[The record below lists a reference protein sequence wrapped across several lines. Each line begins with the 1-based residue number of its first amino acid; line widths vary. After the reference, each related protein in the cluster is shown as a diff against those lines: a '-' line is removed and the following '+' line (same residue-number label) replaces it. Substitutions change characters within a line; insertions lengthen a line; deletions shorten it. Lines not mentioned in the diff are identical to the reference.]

1 MQENQDRK
9 TAELKKEHKKEN
21 KMGTMPVN
29 RLLVSMALPMM
40 LSMLVQA
47 CYNIVDSWFLAK
59 VSEDCLTAVSLAF
72 AVQMLTV
79 SFTGGLG
86 VGVNALLSKSL
97 GEKNF
102 KEANRAAM
110 NGLFIAICGAVVFL
124 IFGAF
129 FCEAYF
135 RAQTDV
141 ESIVNEGSSY
151 LSICMMFSFAMIA
164 QMILERL
171 LQSTGKTVYSMITQM
186 VGAITNIILDP
197 IFIFGYL
204 GLPAMG
210 TAGAAVATVCGQTI
224 AALLALIFNLK
235 FNKEI
240 QFSFAGLRPR
250 MNTIKKIM
258 TVGVPAM
265 VMQSVGSVMN
275 FGMNQILLTFSET
288 AAAVFGVYFKLN
300 SFIFM
305 PVFGMNNA
313 VVPILA
319 YNYGARNK
327 KRMTKTMKLS
337 LMYAF
342 IIMTLGML
350 IFQMVPDKLLGIFE
364 ASEHMLAIGVPAL
377 RTISLSFVLASICII
392 LISSFQA
399 LGNGHYSLIISVI
412 RQLLVLLPVAYGFS
426 LTGNINMVWWA
437 FPIAELVALGLSA
450 VYFARLYRKKI
461 KPLELMG
468 QE

>member
-1 MQENQDRK
+1 MQDNSNSENKR
-9 TAELKKEHKKEN
+9 KEN

-29 RLLVSMALPMM
+29 KLLITMALPMM

-47 CYNIVDSWFLAK
+47 CYNIVDSWYLSQ

-79 SFTGGLG
+79 SFAGGLG
-86 VGVNALLSKSL
+86 VGINALLSKSL

-102 KEANRAAM
+102 KSANRAAM
-110 NGLFIAICGAVVFL
+110 NGLLIAMCGAIIFL
-124 IFGAF
+124 IFGLF

-141 ESIVNEGSSY
+141 ENIVSEGTSY
-151 LSICMMFSFAMIA
+151 LSICMIFSFCMIA

-171 LQSTGKTVYSMITQM
+171 LQSTGKTFYSMITQM

-197 IFIFGYL
+197 IFIFGYF

-210 TAGAAVATVCGQTI
+210 TAGAAIATVAGQFL
-224 AALLALIFNLK
+224 AACLALFFNLK
-235 FNKEI
+235 YNKEI
-240 QFSFAGLRPR
+240 QLHLSGMRLHFD
-250 MNTIKKIM
+250 TIKNILG
-258 TVGVPAM
+258 VGVPAM
-265 VMQSVGSVMN
+265 IMQSVGSVMN

-288 AAAVFGVYFKLN
+288 ATAVFGVYFKLN

-313 VVPILA
+313 IVPILA
-319 YNYGARNK
+319 YNFGARNK
-327 KRMTKTMKLS
+327 KRMTKTMKLG
-337 LMYAF
+337 LLYAF
-342 IIMTLGML
+342 SIMTAGML
-350 IFQMVPDKLLGIFE
+350 IFQFVPHKLLGIFN
-364 ASEHMLAIGVPAL
+364 ASENMLAIGVPAL
-377 RTISLSFVLASICII
+377 RTISLSFVLASVCII

-399 LGNGHYSLIISVI
+399 LGNGHYSLVISVI
-412 RQLLVLLPVAYGFS
+412 RQLLVLLPVAYFFS
-426 LTGNINMVWWA
+426 RTGNINLVWWA
-437 FPIAELVALGLSA
+437 FPIAEVVALLLSF
-450 VYFARLYRKKI
+450 VYFMRLYRKKI
-461 KPLELMG
+461 KPLELPL

>member
-1 MQENQDRK
+1 MQNNANNKSEK
-9 TAELKKEHKKEN
+9 VEN

-29 RLLVSMALPMM
+29 KLLITMALPMM

-47 CYNIVDSWFLAK
+47 CYNIVDSWYLSQ

-79 SFTGGLG
+79 SFAGGLG
-86 VGVNALLSKSL
+86 VGINALLSKSL

-102 KEANRAAM
+102 KSANRAAM
-110 NGLFIAICGAVVFL
+110 NGLLIAVGGAIVFL
-124 IFGAF
+124 IFGLF

-135 RAQTDV
+135 RAQTGV
-141 ESIVNEGSSY
+141 ESIVNEGTSY
-151 LSICMMFSFAMIA
+151 LSICMTFSFCMIA

-171 LQSTGKTVYSMITQM
+171 LQSTGKTFYSMVTQM

-197 IFIFGYL
+197 IFIFGYF

-210 TAGAAVATVCGQTI
+210 TAGAAIATVAGQAL
-224 AALLALIFNLK
+224 AASLALFFNLK

-240 QFSFAGLRPR
+240 QLHLSGLRPHFD
-250 MNTIKKIM
+250 TIKKILS
-258 TVGVPAM
+258 VGVPAM
-265 VMQSVGSVMN
+265 IMQSVGSVMN

-337 LMYAF
+337 LLYAF
-342 IIMTLGML
+342 SIMTGGML
-350 IFQMVPDKLLGIFE
+350 IFQILPHKLLGIFN
-364 ASEHMLAIGVPAL
+364 ASENMLSIGIPAL
-377 RTISLSFVLASICII
+377 RTISLSFVLASVCII

-399 LGNGHYSLIISVI
+399 LGNGHYSLVISVI
-412 RQLLVLLPVAYGFS
+412 RQLVVLLPVAYFFS
-426 LTGNINMVWWA
+426 RTGNINLVWWA
-437 FPIAELVALGLSA
+437 FPIAEIVALLLSV
-450 VYFARLYRKKI
+450 VYFMRLYRKKI
-461 KPLELMG
+461 KPLELPL

>member
-1 MQENQDRK
+1 MQDNSNSENKR
-9 TAELKKEHKKEN
+9 KEN

-29 RLLVSMALPMM
+29 KLLITMALPMM

-47 CYNIVDSWFLAK
+47 CYNIVDSWYLSQ

-79 SFTGGLG
+79 SFAGGLG
-86 VGVNALLSKSL
+86 VGINALLSKSL

-102 KEANRAAM
+102 KSANRAAM
-110 NGLFIAICGAVVFL
+110 NGLLIAMCGAIIFL
-124 IFGAF
+124 IFGLF

-141 ESIVNEGSSY
+141 ENIVSEGTSY
-151 LSICMMFSFAMIA
+151 LSICMIFSFCMIA

-171 LQSTGKTVYSMITQM
+171 LQSTGKTFYSMITQM

-197 IFIFGYL
+197 IFIFGYF

-210 TAGAAVATVCGQTI
+210 TAGAAIATVAGQFL
-224 AALLALIFNLK
+224 AACLALFFNLK
-235 FNKEI
+235 YNKEI
-240 QFSFAGLRPR
+240 QLHLSGMRLHFD
-250 MNTIKKIM
+250 TIKKILG
-258 TVGVPAM
+258 VGVPAM
-265 VMQSVGSVMN
+265 IMQSVGSVMN

-288 AAAVFGVYFKLN
+288 ATAVFGVYFKLN

-313 VVPILA
+313 IVPILA
-319 YNYGARNK
+319 YNFGARNK
-327 KRMTKTMKLS
+327 KRMTKTMKLG
-337 LMYAF
+337 LLYAF
-342 IIMTLGML
+342 SIMTAGML
-350 IFQMVPDKLLGIFE
+350 IFQFVPHKLLGIFN
-364 ASEHMLAIGVPAL
+364 ASENMLAIGVPAL
-377 RTISLSFVLASICII
+377 RTISLSFVLASVCII

-399 LGNGHYSLIISVI
+399 LGNGHYSLVISVI
-412 RQLLVLLPVAYGFS
+412 RQLLVLLPVAYFFS
-426 LTGNINMVWWA
+426 RTGNINLVWWA
-437 FPIAELVALGLSA
+437 FPIAEVVALLLSI
-450 VYFARLYRKKI
+450 VYFMRLYRKKI
-461 KPLELMG
+461 KPLELPL

>member
-1 MQENQDRK
+1 MQES
-9 TAELKKEHKKEN
+9 KKGKMEEKKEN
-21 KMGTMPVN
+21 KMGTMPIN
-29 RLLVSMALPMM
+29 RLLISMALPMM

-47 CYNIVDSWFLAK
+47 CYNIVDSWYLSQ
-59 VSEDCLTAVSLAF
+59 VSEECLTAVSLAF

-79 SFTGGLG
+79 SFAGGLG

-110 NGLFIAICGAVVFL
+110 NGLLVAMFGAVAFL
-124 IFGAF
+124 IFGVF

-135 RAQTDV
+135 CAQTDV
-141 ESIVNEGSSY
+141 ESIINEGTSY
-151 LSICMMFSFAMIA
+151 LSICMTFSFAMIA

-171 LQSTGKTVYSMITQM
+171 LQSTGKTVFSMITQM

-197 IFIFGYL
+197 IFIFGHF

-210 TAGAAVATVCGQTI
+210 TAGAAIATVCGQVI
-224 AALLALIFNLK
+224 AAILAFIFNLM

-240 QFSFAGLRPR
+240 QFSLAGLRPR
-250 MNTIKKIM
+250 MKTIRRIL

-288 AAAVFGVYFKLN
+288 ATAVFGVYFKLN

-319 YNYGARNK
+319 YNYGAKNK

-337 LMYAF
+337 LLYAF
-342 IIMTLGML
+342 SIMTLGMI
-350 IFQMVPDKLLGIFE
+350 IFQTIPHKLLGIFN
-364 ASEHMLAIGVPAL
+364 ASENMLAIGIPAL
-377 RTISLSFVLASICII
+377 RTISLSFVIASICII

-412 RQLLVLLPVAYGFS
+412 RQLLVLLPVAYAFS

-437 FPIAELVALGLSA
+437 FPIAEIVALCLSG
-450 VYFARLYRKKI
+450 VYFTRLYRKKI
-461 KPLELMG
+461 KPLELAE

>member
-1 MQENQDRK
+1 MSQ
-9 TAELKKEHKKEN
+9 EHKEENVKEN

-29 RLLVSMALPMM
+29 RLLITMALPMM

-59 VSEDCLTAVSLAF
+59 VSENCLTAVSLAF

-110 NGLFIAICGAVVFL
+110 NGLFIAMIGAVVFL

-135 RAQTDV
+135 LAQTKDV
-141 ESIVNEGSSY
+141 AIVKEGTSY
-151 LSICMMFSFAMIA
+151 LSICMMFSFAMIS

-171 LQSTGKTVYSMITQM
+171 LQSTGKTLYSMITQM
-186 VGAITNIILDP
+186 VGAVTNIILDP
-197 IFIFGYL
+197 IFIFGYF

-210 TAGAAVATVCGQTI
+210 TAGAAVATVCGQMV
-224 AALLALIFNLK
+224 AAVLALFFNFK

-240 QFSFAGLRPR
+240 QFSLAGLRPR
-250 MNTIKKIM
+250 FATIKKILV
-258 TVGVPAM
+258 VGFPAM
-265 VMQSVGSVMN
+265 IMQSVGSVMN
-275 FGMNQILLTFSET
+275 FGMNQILLTFSST
-288 AAAVFGVYFKLN
+288 ATAVFGVYFKLN

-319 YNYGARNK
+319 YNYGAKNK

-337 LMYAF
+337 ILYAF
-342 IIMTLGML
+342 IIMAIGLI

-364 ASEHMLAIGVPAL
+364 ASEQMLAIGVPAL
-377 RTISLSFVLASICII
+377 RTISWSFVIAAVCII

-399 LGNGHYSLIISVI
+399 LGNGHYSLIISVC
-412 RQLLVLLPVAYGFS
+412 RQLFVLLPVAYVFS
-426 LTGNINMVWWA
+426 LSGNINMVWWA
-437 FPIAELVALGLSA
+437 FPIAEIVALALSA
-450 VYFARLYRKKI
+450 FYFVRLYRKKI
-461 KPLELMG
+461 KPLE
-468 QE
+468 QEVSQ

>member
-1 MQENQDRK
+1 MQENV
-9 TAELKKEHKKEN
+9 KEN
-21 KMGTMPVN
+21 KMGTMPEN
-29 RLLVSMALPMM
+29 RLLISMALPMM

-59 VSEDCLTAVSLAF
+59 VSEECLTAVSLAF
-72 AVQMLTV
+72 AVQMLVV

-86 VGVNALLSKSL
+86 VGINALLSKSL

-110 NGLFIAICGAVVFL
+110 NGILIAIVGAVVFL
-124 IFGAF
+124 IFGLF

-141 ESIVNEGSSY
+141 ESIIKEGSSY
-151 LSICMMFSFAMIA
+151 LSICMTCGFALIA

-171 LQSTGKTVYSMITQM
+171 LQSTGKTLFSMITQM
-186 VGAITNIILDP
+186 TGALTNIILDP
-197 IFIFGYL
+197 IFIFGYF

-210 TAGAAVATVCGQTI
+210 TAGAAVATVIGQTV
-224 AALLALIFNLK
+224 AASLALIFNLTV
-235 FNKEI
+235 NKEI
-240 QFSFAGLRPR
+240 QFSLAGLRPK
-250 MNTIKKIM
+250 MSTIRRIL
-258 TVGVPAM
+258 TVGFPAM

-288 AAAVFGVYFKLN
+288 ATAVFGVYFKLN

-337 LMYAF
+337 LLYAF
-342 IIMTLGML
+342 SIMTIGMI
-350 IFQMVPDKLLGIFE
+350 IFQTIPDKLLGIFE
-364 ASEHMLAIGVPAL
+364 ASDNMLAIGVPAL
-377 RTISLSFVLASICII
+377 RTISLSFVIASVCII
-392 LISSFQA
+392 LISTFQA
-399 LGNGHYSLIISVI
+399 LGNGHYSLIISAI
-412 RQLLVLLPVAYGFS
+412 RQLVVLLPVAYVFS
-426 LTGNINMVWWA
+426 LTGNIDMVWWA
-437 FPIAELVALGLSA
+437 FPIAELVALALTI
-450 VYFARLYRKKI
+450 VYFLRLYRKKI
-461 KPLELMG
+461 KPLELPV

>member
-1 MQENQDRK
+1 MSQENTQQSV
-9 TAELKKEHKKEN
+9 KEN

-29 RLLVSMALPMM
+29 RLLITMALPMM

-110 NGLFIAICGAVVFL
+110 NGLFIAMIGAIVFL
-124 IFGAF
+124 IFGIF
-129 FCEAYF
+129 FCESYF
-135 RAQTDV
+135 LAQTKDA
-141 ESIVNEGSSY
+141 SIVKEGTSY

-171 LQSTGKTVYSMITQM
+171 LQSTGKTLYSMITQM
-186 VGAITNIILDP
+186 IGAITNIILDP
-197 IFIFGYL
+197 IFIFGYF

-210 TAGAAVATVCGQTI
+210 TAGAAIATVCGQAV
-224 AALLALIFNLK
+224 AAILALFFNLK

-240 QFSFAGLRPR
+240 QFSLAGLRPR
-250 MNTIKKIM
+250 FATIKRILV
-258 TVGVPAM
+258 VGFPAM
-265 VMQSVGSVMN
+265 IMQSVGSVMN
-275 FGMNQILLTFSET
+275 FGMNQILLTFSST
-288 AAAVFGVYFKLN
+288 ATAVFGVYFKLN

-319 YNYGARNK
+319 YNYGAKNK

-337 LMYAF
+337 IMYAF
-342 IIMTLGML
+342 IIMAIGLI
-350 IFQMVPDKLLGIFE
+350 IFQTLPDKLLGIFE
-364 ASEHMLAIGVPAL
+364 ASEQMLAIGIPAL
-377 RTISLSFVLASICII
+377 RTISWSFVIAAVCII

-399 LGNGHYSLIISVI
+399 LGNGHYSLIISVC
-412 RQLLVLLPVAYGFS
+412 RQLVVLLPAAYAFS

-437 FPIAELVALGLSA
+437 FPIAELVALGLSV
-450 VYFARLYRKKI
+450 VYFVRLYRKKI
-461 KPLELMG
+461 KPLE
-468 QE
+468 QEVSQ

>member
-1 MQENQDRK
+1 MQSNKEENVN
-9 TAELKKEHKKEN
+9 EVKKEN

-47 CYNIVDSWFLAK
+47 CYNIVDSLFLAK

-72 AVQMLTV
+72 AVQMLIV

-110 NGLFIAICGAVVFL
+110 NGLFIAIIGAVVFM
-124 IFGAF
+124 IFGLF

-135 RAQTDV
+135 LAQTDV
-141 ESIVNEGSSY
+141 ESIVKEGSSY
-151 LSICMMFSFAMIA
+151 LSICMTFSFAMIA

-171 LQSTGKTVYSMITQM
+171 LQSTGKTMYSMTTQM

-197 IFIFGYL
+197 IFIFGYF
-204 GLPAMG
+204 GVPAMG
-210 TAGAAVATVCGQTI
+210 TAGAAVATVLGQSV
-224 AALLALIFNLK
+224 AAILALIFNLK
-235 FNKEI
+235 VNKEI
-240 QFSFAGLRPR
+240 QFSFAGMRLRAA
-250 MNTIKKIM
+250 TIKKIL

-265 VMQSVGSVMN
+265 VMQSVSSVMN

-288 AAAVFGVYFKLN
+288 ATAVFGVYFKLN

-305 PVFGMNNA
+305 PIFGMNNA

-319 YNYGARNK
+319 YNFGARHK
-327 KRMTKTMKLS
+327 KRMTKTLKLS
-337 LMYAF
+337 LLYSF
-342 IIMTLGML
+342 TIMTVGMI
-350 IFQMVPDKLLGIFE
+350 IFQTIPDKLLGIFE
-364 ASEHMLAIGVPAL
+364 ASENMLAIGIPAL
-377 RTISLSFVLASICII
+377 RTISLSFVLASVCII

-399 LGNGHYSLIISVI
+399 LGNGHYSLIISLI
-412 RQLLVLLPVAYGFS
+412 RQLVILLPVAYAFS
-426 LTGNINMVWWA
+426 LTRNINMVWWA
-437 FPIAELVALGLSA
+437 FPIAELVALGLCIF
-450 VYFARLYRKKI
+450 YFVRLYRKKI
-461 KPLELMG
+461 KPLELPI

>member
-1 MQENQDRK
+1 MQDNSNSENKR
-9 TAELKKEHKKEN
+9 KEN

-29 RLLVSMALPMM
+29 KLLITMALPMM

-47 CYNIVDSWFLAK
+47 CYNIVDSWYLSQ

-79 SFTGGLG
+79 SFAGGLG
-86 VGVNALLSKSL
+86 VGINALLSKSL

-102 KEANRAAM
+102 KSANRAAM
-110 NGLFIAICGAVVFL
+110 NGLLIAMCGAIIFL
-124 IFGAF
+124 IFGLF

-141 ESIVNEGSSY
+141 ENIVSEGTSY
-151 LSICMMFSFAMIA
+151 LSICMIFSFCMIA

-171 LQSTGKTVYSMITQM
+171 LQSTGKTFYSMITQM

-197 IFIFGYL
+197 IFIFGYF

-210 TAGAAVATVCGQTI
+210 TAGAAIATVAGQFL
-224 AALLALIFNLK
+224 AACLALFFNLK
-235 FNKEI
+235 YNKEI
-240 QFSFAGLRPR
+240 QLHLSGMRLHFD
-250 MNTIKKIM
+250 TIKKILG
-258 TVGVPAM
+258 VGVPAM
-265 VMQSVGSVMN
+265 IMQSVGSVMN

-288 AAAVFGVYFKLN
+288 ATAVFGVYFKLN

-313 VVPILA
+313 IVPILA
-319 YNYGARNK
+319 YNFGARNK
-327 KRMTKTMKLS
+327 KRMTKTMKLG
-337 LMYAF
+337 LLYAF
-342 IIMTLGML
+342 SIMTAGML
-350 IFQMVPDKLLGIFE
+350 IFQFVPHKLLGIFN
-364 ASEHMLAIGVPAL
+364 ASENMLAIGVPAL
-377 RTISLSFVLASICII
+377 RTISLSFVLASVCII

-399 LGNGHYSLIISVI
+399 LGNGHYSLVISVI
-412 RQLLVLLPVAYGFS
+412 RQLLVLLPVAYFFS
-426 LTGNINMVWWA
+426 RTGNINLVWWA
-437 FPIAELVALGLSA
+437 FPIAEVVALLLSF
-450 VYFARLYRKKI
+450 VYFMRLYRKKI
-461 KPLELMG
+461 KPLELPL

>member
-1 MQENQDRK
+1 MQEK
-9 TAELKKEHKKEN
+9 TEEKVQEIKKEN

-29 RLLVSMALPMM
+29 RLLISMALPMM

-72 AVQMLTV
+72 AVQMLMM
-79 SFTGGLG
+79 SFTAGLG
-86 VGVNALLSKSL
+86 VGVNSLLSKSL

-102 KEANRAAM
+102 KEANHAAM
-110 NGLFIAICGAVVFL
+110 NGLFIAIVGAVVFM
-124 IFGAF
+124 IFGLF
-129 FCEAYF
+129 FCEIYF

-141 ESIVNEGSSY
+141 ESIVREGSSY
-151 LSICMMFSFAMIA
+151 LSICMTFSFAMIG
-164 QMILERL
+164 QIIFERL
-171 LQSTGKTVYSMITQM
+171 LQSTGKTLYSMITQM

-197 IFIFGYL
+197 IFIFGYF

-210 TAGAAVATVCGQTI
+210 TAGAAVATVCGQAV
-224 AALLALIFNLK
+224 AAILALIFNLK
-235 FNKEI
+235 VNKEI
-240 QFSFAGLRPR
+240 QFSLAGLRPR
-250 MNTIKKIM
+250 MSTIKKIL

-265 VMQSVGSVMN
+265 VVQSVSSVMN

-288 AAAVFGVYFKLN
+288 ATTVFGVYYKLN

-337 LMYAF
+337 ITYAF
-342 IIMTLGML
+342 IIMAIGLI
-350 IFQMVPDKLLGIFE
+350 IFQAMPDKLLGIFE
-364 ASEHMLAIGVPAL
+364 ASENMLAIGIPAL
-377 RTISLSFVLASICII
+377 RTISFSFVIAAVCII
-392 LISSFQA
+392 LTSSFQA
-399 LGNGHYSLIISVI
+399 VGNGHYSLIISLV
-412 RQLLVLLPVAYGFS
+412 RQLVVLLPVAYAFS
-426 LTGNINMVWWA
+426 LTGNIDMVWWA
-437 FPIAELVALGLSA
+437 FPIAELAALCLCI
-450 VYFARLYRKKI
+450 VYFTRLYRKKI
-461 KPLELMG
+461 KPLELPV

>member
-1 MQENQDRK
+1 MQDNSNSENKR
-9 TAELKKEHKKEN
+9 KEN

-29 RLLVSMALPMM
+29 KLLITMALPMM

-47 CYNIVDSWFLAK
+47 CYNIVDSWYLSQ

-79 SFTGGLG
+79 SFAGGLG
-86 VGVNALLSKSL
+86 VGINALLSKSL

-102 KEANRAAM
+102 KSANRAAM
-110 NGLFIAICGAVVFL
+110 NGLLIAVVGAIVFL
-124 IFGAF
+124 IFGIF

-141 ESIVNEGSSY
+141 ENIVSEGTSY
-151 LSICMMFSFAMIA
+151 LSICMIFSFCMIA

-171 LQSTGKTVYSMITQM
+171 LQSTGKTFYSMITQM

-197 IFIFGYL
+197 IFIFGYF

-210 TAGAAVATVCGQTI
+210 TAGAAIATVAGQFL
-224 AALLALIFNLK
+224 AACLALFFNLK
-235 FNKEI
+235 YNKEI
-240 QFSFAGLRPR
+240 QLHLSGMRPHFD
-250 MNTIKKIM
+250 TIKKILG
-258 TVGVPAM
+258 VGVPAM
-265 VMQSVGSVMN
+265 IMQSVGSVMN

-288 AAAVFGVYFKLN
+288 ATAVFGVYFKLN

-313 VVPILA
+313 IVPILA
-319 YNYGARNK
+319 YNFGARNK
-327 KRMTKTMKLS
+327 KRMTKTMKLG
-337 LMYAF
+337 LLYAF
-342 IIMTLGML
+342 SIMTAGML
-350 IFQMVPDKLLGIFE
+350 IFQFVPHKLLGIFN
-364 ASEHMLAIGVPAL
+364 ASENMLAIGVPAL
-377 RTISLSFVLASICII
+377 RTISLSFVLASVCII

-399 LGNGHYSLIISVI
+399 LGNGHYSLVISVI
-412 RQLLVLLPVAYGFS
+412 RQLLVLLPVAYFFS
-426 LTGNINMVWWA
+426 RTGNINLVWWA
-437 FPIAELVALGLSA
+437 FPIAEVVALLLSI
-450 VYFARLYRKKI
+450 VYFMRLYRKKI
-461 KPLELMG
+461 KPLELPL

>member
-1 MQENQDRK
+1 MKENMNN
-9 TAELKKEHKKEN
+9 KEEITEN

-29 RLLVSMALPMM
+29 KLLITMALPMM

-47 CYNIVDSWFLAK
+47 CYNIVDSWYLSK

-79 SFTGGLG
+79 SFAGGLG
-86 VGVNALLSKSL
+86 VGINALLSKSL

-102 KEANRAAM
+102 KSANRAAM
-110 NGLFIAICGAVVFL
+110 NGLLLAVCGAVVFL
-124 IFGAF
+124 IFGLF

-135 RAQTDV
+135 RAQTGV
-141 ESIVNEGSSY
+141 ENIINEGTSY
-151 LSICMMFSFAMIA
+151 LSICMTFSFCMIA

-171 LQSTGKTVYSMITQM
+171 LQSTGKTFYSMITQM

-197 IFIFGYL
+197 IFIFGYF

-210 TAGAAVATVCGQTI
+210 TAGAAVATVTGQFI
-224 AALLALIFNLK
+224 AACLALFFNLK

-240 QFSFAGLRPR
+240 QLHLSGLRPHFGT
-250 MNTIKKIM
+250 MKKILS
-258 TVGVPAM
+258 VGVPAM

-337 LMYAF
+337 LLYAF
-342 IIMTLGML
+342 SIMTAGML
-350 IFQMVPDKLLGIFE
+350 IFQLLPHKLLGIFN
-364 ASEHMLAIGVPAL
+364 ASENMLAIGIPAL
-377 RTISLSFVLASICII
+377 RTISLSFVLASVCII

-399 LGNGHYSLIISVI
+399 LGNGHYSLVISVI
-412 RQLLVLLPVAYGFS
+412 RQLVVLLPVAYFLS
-426 LTGNINMVWWA
+426 RTGNINLVWWA
-437 FPIAELVALGLSA
+437 FPIAEMVALLLSI
-450 VYFARLYRKKI
+450 VYFMRLYRKKI
-461 KPLELMG
+461 KPLELPL